1 MKGLGSRRSVIVSLT
16 IRLARRTVERNGN
29 QTLPAPW
36 RSYKM
41 FHRTRERMPAQPPS
55 LTSHLPSR
63 HSTTMCSMTEPGGP
77 RNVEA
82 SRDAGPRRHAVS
94 RVTFLIT
101 TVGVLTLVIGLGSCA
116 GTPPLAVQNEVL
128 QQYRGEHFDLT
139 LRFIDEDELIDRYGR
154 RDNLFIAP
162 VGLISRDR
170 FIPFELKI
178 TARREAVALPL
189 NLIEMSYGGRSVTPM
204 NQFHFGQYWQHRDE
218 QSEISGA
225 EAAARQRTIRRA
237 ILPNTTRV
245 APGETESGM
254 LLFRGNF
261 PRYGTA
267 EITVQIV
274 DQTDRPIERAQFRY
288 EF

>member
-1 MKGLGSRRSVIVSLT
+1 MFRKTLEPARPAASRR
-16 IRLARRTVERNGN
+16 IRSI
-29 QTLPAPW
+29 PA
-36 RSYKM
+36 
-41 FHRTRERMPAQPPS
+41 
-55 LTSHLPSR
+55 
-63 HSTTMCSMTEPGGP
+63 
-77 RNVEA
+77 
-82 SRDAGPRRHAVS
+82 AV
-94 RVTFLIT
+94 V
-101 TVGVLTLVIGLGSCA
+101 VVLVIGLVSCA

-170 FIPFELKI
+170 FIPFELTI

-189 NLIEMSYGGRSVTPM
+189 NLIEMSYGGRAVAPM

-218 QSEISGA
+218 QTEVSGA
-225 EAAARQRTIRRA
+225 EAAARQRTIRRT
-237 ILPNTTRV
+237 ILSNTTRV

-261 PRYGTA
+261 PRYGSA

-274 DQTDRPIERAQFRY
+274 DQTERPIERAQFTY